1 MPLAT
6 KLTQALSAS
15 FQASS
20 IPLWVYTTGEGVTC
34 VAIHEYG
41 CSARQKR

>member
-6 KLTQALSAS
+6 KLTRALSAS

-20 IPLWVYTTGEGVTC
+20 IPLLVQTAGEGVTC
-34 VAIHEYG
+34 VAILKYG
-41 CSARQKR
+41 CSEHRK